1 MIQNWIVYSTYS
13 ELKGYRHQ
21 IKLVRSLITRLYH
34 LGARS
39 IRLYLVGK
47 SSAVYVKNLWPAV
60 GLTLSFK
67 FMRVKPPQNY
77 QLYVK
82 ILRFKNQEFL
92 LRWLT
97 ICSAFNSFWFCFY
110 TRRRCLPADIYNA
123 LDSLLA
129 LRNSLVRFF
138 TCFNCE
144 NFLIT
149 LKCIFEAGREM
160 FTSAILHRFIVHHL
174 L

>member
-1 MIQNWIVYSTYS
+1 M
-13 ELKGYRHQ
+13 
-21 IKLVRSLITRLYH
+21 
-34 LGARS
+34 
-39 IRLYLVGK
+39 
-47 SSAVYVKNLWPAV
+47 YVKIPWPAV

-129 LRNSLVRFF
+129 LRNSLVGFF
-138 TCFNCE
+138 YLFSLWKLSDNFEMHLWRRSLNVYFYNLASVDCTPFTVISVFRVIHYSVILLRCRYTSLQTDILCRLCF
-144 NFLIT
+144 
-149 LKCIFEAGREM
+149 
-160 FTSAILHRFIVHHL
+160 ILCNVISIYLV
-174 L
+174 